1 MPNCYCQGS
10 LFYRIGPL
18 TILLIAAGLALIT
31 VGCSAPERYARLAS
45 RQGLEPLLLR
55 GTQFQ
60 HHAFAAVRGPPGLLV
75 LLIDGDGSS
84 WIWGGRYVGADPT
97 PRVSLAL
104 QLAAATPASVLY
116 LGRPCYLEERMPP
129 ECSGALW
136 TSERYSREV
145 VASMSAAA
153 TTYIAEHHFEQ
164 VLIVGW
170 SGGGTLATLMAANL
184 PHVSGVVSI
193 AGNLDPDAWARL
205 HEYLPLQGSLNPS
218 LEPPLPADLK
228 QWYLVGGRD
237 SNVPPAAT
245 ARYFARVPQERVWS
259 YPRFDHNCCWVE
271 AWPSIFAKISAELH
285 R

>member
-1 MPNCYCQGS
+1 
-10 LFYRIGPL
+10 LFYRTGQFVMYLIGAVL
-18 TILLIAAGLALIT
+18 AATT
-31 VGCSAPERYARLAS
+31 VGCSTPGRYARLAGS
-45 RQGLEPLLLR
+45 HGLQPLLLQ

-75 LLIDGDGSS
+75 LLIDGDGLP
-84 WIWGGRYVGADPT
+84 WIWGGRFIAADPT

-104 QLAAATPASVLY
+104 QLAVATPASVLY
-116 LGRPCYLEERMPP
+116 LGRPCYLEVRLPP

-153 TTYIAEHHFEQ
+153 ATYITEHHFEQ

-170 SGGGTLATLMAANL
+170 SGGGTLAALMAAGL
-184 PHVSGVVSI
+184 PHVSGLVSI
-193 AGNLDPDAWARL
+193 AGNLDPDTWARL
-205 HEYLPLQGSLNPS
+205 HEYLPLQGSLNPA
-218 LEPPLPADLK
+218 LQPPLPADLK
-228 QWYLVGGRD
+228 QWYLVGERD
-237 SNVPPAAT
+237 KNVPAAAT
-245 ARYFARVPQERVWS
+245 ARYFARVPQDRVWV

-271 AWPSIFAKISAELH
+271 AWPSIFARISAQLQ